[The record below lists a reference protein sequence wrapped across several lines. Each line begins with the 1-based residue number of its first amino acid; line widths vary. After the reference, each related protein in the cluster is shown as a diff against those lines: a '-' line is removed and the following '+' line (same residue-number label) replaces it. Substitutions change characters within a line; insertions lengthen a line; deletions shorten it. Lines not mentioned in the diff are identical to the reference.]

1 MKNPSHPG
9 LGVKID
15 CLEPYGISITEGTEI
30 LGVTR
35 QTLSLLVPNSL
46 PENHSP
52 NTLNVTFLKMR
63 LIKKLY
69 AYNSMLFNAE
79 IISG

>member
-1 MKNPSHPG
+1 MK
-9 LGVKID
+9 
-15 CLEPYGISITEGTEI
+15 I

-35 QTLSLLVPNSL
+35 QTLSLLVTNSL

-52 NTLNVTFLKMR
+52 NTLNATFLKMR

-69 AYNSMLFNAE
+69 AYNSLLFNAE
-79 IISG
+79 IISD

>member
-1 MKNPSHPG
+1 MKNLSHPG

-15 CLEPYGISITEGTEI
+15 CLEPYGLSITEGTKVF
-30 LGVTR
+30 GVTR
-35 QTLSLLVPNSL
+35 QTLSLLVTNSL

-52 NTLNVTFLKMR
+52 NTLNATFLKMR

-69 AYNSMLFNAE
+69 AYNSLLFNAE